1 MAYNPFGTGI
11 ETIKTEVITSKTEPE
26 MLSKEIYQDYFEQI
40 LDVRARLIEQAS
52 EIVAE
57 ADDEALQEVVRNIAA
72 FGERQLSMAEELSR
86 LLNAA

>member
-1 MAYNPFGTGI
+1 MAFESFGTGI
-11 ETIKTEVITSKTEPE
+11 DDINAEPFTSKTEPE

-52 EIVAE
+52 VIASE
-57 ADDEALQEVVRNIAA
+57 ADNEAVQEVVRNIAA
-72 FGERQLSMAEELSR
+72 FGDRQLSMAEELSR